1 MAELPRSIVRSR
13 RIRPTVR
20 GVVIACAGAAAVI
33 VGVQAHLPELVPFGV
48 GALVLVALGIALL
61 AAWPPRLAVSRST
74 QPSPAV
80 AGRPLRVQLVLRN
93 TGRRAS
99 PGLRW
104 NDALP
109 WRIAAEPREL
119 APLPAGPGR
128 AAETAVEYVVTPPRR
143 GHFPL
148 GPLVVEY
155 GDPFGVARAVAAIGD
170 AERVVVVPD
179 VAPVGEGG
187 PTLDRGDGLA
197 QLTLHRATDNEDDLT
212 TREYRPGDAL
222 RRVHWRVTARQGE
235 LMVRQ
240 EEARSDP
247 DARIL
252 IETREGGY
260 RDLEPDR
267 FETWEPTAHSED
279 FEWVVRMAASL
290 AGHLDDQGFRV
301 SIEET
306 GSRQLALPRGA
317 RERSLVSGA
326 FLRGLAGIRLL
337 PGPIDRAAAAG
348 DPPRGPLFALLGE
361 PRNETVEWLVSRR
374 DRRDTA
380 IAFLAGGS
388 EVTERRLRAAG
399 WAVVR
404 IVWWDEHPAEAWRA
418 AETAVRRMH
427 ERP

>member
-1 MAELPRSIVRSR
+1 MAELPRSLVRRR
-13 RIRPTVR
+13 RIRPTLR
-20 GVVIACAGAAAVI
+20 GLVVALAGVAAI
-33 VGVQAHLPELVPFGV
+33 VVGLQAHLPEFVPFGV
-48 GALVLVALGIALL
+48 GAILLVALGAALVAL
-61 AAWPPRLAVSRST
+61 RPPRLDVRRAT
-74 QPSPAV
+74 HPSPAV
-80 AGRPLRVQLVLRN
+80 AGRPLRVQLVIRN
-93 TGRRAS
+93 RARRPS

-119 APLPAGPGR
+119 APLPGGPGR
-128 AAETAVEYVVTPPRR
+128 VAETAVEYVVTPPRR

-155 GDPFGVARAVAAIGD
+155 GDPFGMVRAVTAIGE
-170 AERVVVVPD
+170 AERVVVVPA
-179 VAPVGEGG
+179 VAAVGEGG
-187 PTLDRGDGLA
+187 PSLDQGDGLA

-247 DARIL
+247 DARL
-252 IETREGGY
+252 LLDTREAGY

-267 FETWEPTAHSED
+267 FETWEPTAHSES

-290 AGHLDDQGFRV
+290 AAHLDDQGFRV
-301 SIEET
+301 TIEET
-306 GSRQLALPRGA
+306 GSPQLPAGRGA
-317 RERSLVSGA
+317 RERGLVSGA
-326 FLRGLAGIRLL
+326 FLRALAGLRLL
-337 PGPIDRAAAAG
+337 PGGLERAAVG

-361 PRNETVEWLVSRR
+361 PRSETVEWLISRR
-374 DRRDTA
+374 DRRDTGV
-380 IAFLAGGS
+380 AFLAGAS
-388 EVTERRLRAAG
+388 EVAARRLQAAG

-404 IVWWDEHPAEAWRA
+404 VGWADQNPAQAWREAEA
-418 AETAVRRMH
+418 AVRRMH